1 MLPITDAQIRASFI
15 NASVRER
22 AALSLPADFAEL
34 DWDRRDFLGWRDR
47 KLPNVGYVVAP
58 IGGELV
64 GVMLKRADGRL
75 RSRPQCSW
83 CEDVH
88 LPNDVLFFVARRAGA
103 AGRRGDTI
111 GTLVCADFQCSANAR
126 KRPPVAYLGFD
137 VEAARDRRV
146 EALREHVVGFIRE
159 VAEEPLGG

>member
-22 AALSLPADFAEL
+22 AALSLPADFARL